1 MWNMIKISGAQPKSV
16 SLAAV
21 LALLAWV
28 APAWAGGAGDTA
40 SAEDPYFED
49 LPVVLTASRLLQPQ
63 SEAPS
68 AITVIDQK
76 MIKAS
81 GFRTVP
87 ELMRLVPGMYVG
99 FADANR
105 PVVTLH
111 GSADEFTRR
120 MQVLVDGRSVYLP
133 PFGNVNWASLPVLFE
148 DIERIEVVRG
158 PSSASH
164 GSNAFYGTIN
174 IITFDAAAQHGTSVS
189 IKGGAASDASARVSA
204 AGEQFDYRVSV
215 GSRSDSGLENGK
227 LNDYSTT
234 HLFNLRASYR
244 PDFSNTVDV
253 QLGGSAGV
261 FGLGIYGRPEDA
273 FRETSARTDF
283 QVLSWQHVWSRNDET
298 RLTFSRTAYRTLDPH
313 LCVDSSAC
321 QGTAPPRVP
330 GSTGFITQSNT
341 SERTELEL
349 QNTHQLSPDNRLVW
363 GGGLRR
369 DKADYSLLLEA
380 PVTLNPWRLFAH
392 DEWRA
397 TPQTVFNI
405 GAMLDNDGLGN
416 TSLAPR
422 VSVNYHLTPQQTL
435 RLGWSTATR
444 SPAMSEALIKADNT
458 VLGGMYV
465 QPLLPLKP
473 ERIETREIGYLG
485 EFRSLALTLDVR
497 LYQERVNDQIWYDK
511 WVIVTPNINDSP
523 DSFKNLFS
531 AEYKGLEVTLKH
543 QWDAGRSFVVGNYAY
558 QEASAGLSALPTQY
572 NSPVSGYAGPSDLTG
587 FPSWGALLQALYQQQ
602 YFDSY
607 PEFTPRHS
615 MSLLLSQDLGRGW
628 RMGAGYYYRSQV
640 RVGDVSLDVTP
651 ETVMHRLDLNLS
663 KSFKLDK
670 GARAEVTLVVQ
681 NATQDDYTKYG
692 TVNAAAE
699 MPFVRRA
706 WLGATFSF

>member
-1 MWNMIKISGAQPKSV
+1 MIKIPGSQPHAV
-16 SLAAV
+16 ALAAS
-21 LALLAWV
+21 LALLVGA
-28 APAWAGGAGDTA
+28 APAWAGGASDTA
-40 SAEDPYFED
+40 RAEDAYFQD

-174 IITFDAAAQHGTSVS
+174 IITFDAAAQNGTSVS

-204 AGEQFDYRVSV
+204 AGAQFDYRVSV
-215 GSRSDSGLENGK
+215 GSRADSGLENGK

-234 HLFNLRASYR
+234 RLFNLRASYR
-244 PDFSNTVDV
+244 PDFFNTVDL
-253 QLGGSAGV
+253 QLGGSDGV

-321 QGTAPPRVP
+321 QGTAPPRVAD
-330 GSTGFITQSNT
+330 STGFMAQTNT

-349 QNTHQLSPDNRLVW
+349 QNTHQLGPNNRLVW
-363 GGGLRR
+363 GGGMRR
-369 DKADYSLLLEA
+369 DKADYSLLLDA
-380 PVTLNPWRLFAH
+380 PATVNPWRLFAH

-397 TPQTVFNI
+397 TAQTVFNI
-405 GAMLDNDGLGN
+405 GAMLENDGLGN
-416 TSLAPR
+416 TSNAPR

-444 SPAMSEALIKADNT
+444 SPAMAEALIKADNT
-458 VLGGMYV
+458 VLGGTYV
-465 QPLLPLKP
+465 HPLLPLKP
-473 ERIETREIGYLG
+473 ERIETRELGYLG
-485 EFRSLALTLDVR
+485 EFRSIALTLDVR
-497 LYQERVNDQIWYDK
+497 LYHERVNDQIWYDK

-531 AEYKGLEVTLKH
+531 AEFKGLEVTLKH
-543 QWDAGRSFVVGNYAY
+543 QWNAGRSFAVANYAY

-572 NSPVSGYAGPSDLTG
+572 NSTASGYTGPSDLTG
-587 FPSWGALLQALYQQQ
+587 FATWGALLHQFYQQE
-602 YFDSY
+602 YFNSY

-615 MSLLLSQDLGRGW
+615 LSVLLSQDLGSNW
-628 RMGAGYYYRSQV
+628 RLGAGYYYRSQV

-651 ETVMHRLDLNLS
+651 ETAMHRLDLNLS
-663 KSFKLDK
+663 KSFKLNK

-699 MPFVRRA
+699 IPFVRRA
-706 WLGATFSF
+706 WLGASVSF